1 MPRRGRGGKICRFC
15 QDKIE
20 RIDYKDEKRLMRF
33 ITEQGKIIP
42 RRVTGTCARHQRQL
56 ARAVKRAR
64 YIALLPYAGKHHR
77 HG

>member
-1 MPRRGRGGKICRFC
+1 MPRRTRGKICRFC

-56 ARAVKRAR
+56 AHAVKRAR